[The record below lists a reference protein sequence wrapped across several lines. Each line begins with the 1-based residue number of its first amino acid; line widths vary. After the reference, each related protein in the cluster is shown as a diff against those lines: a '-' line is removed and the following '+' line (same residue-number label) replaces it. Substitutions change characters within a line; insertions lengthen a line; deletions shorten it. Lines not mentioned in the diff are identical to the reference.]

1 MDAQDP
7 LELDSLPSDPREMVL
22 RLVGMTASS
31 LKDIDSRVT
40 DTNNPYVKG
49 LKIDPA
55 KVVREAINSVTPI
68 QPQIQPQVGL
78 VQAHYQPTIPVIQQ
92 HQPASVP
99 PQQANP
105 QVEYDPNQLE
115 FDFFRKIKPEDLE
128 LQLKNINISIKRLE
142 GKLDDIYN
150 LLVDKK
156 KE

>member
-1 MDAQDP
+1 MDTQDP

-40 DTNNPYVKG
+40 DTNNPFVKG

-68 QPQIQPQVGL
+68 QPQVGLVNAQSPQIPVLQPAQQTGVSAQPTSQQPQV
-78 VQAHYQPTIPVIQQ
+78 V
-92 HQPASVP
+92 
-99 PQQANP
+99 
-105 QVEYDPNQLE
+105 YDPNQLE

-142 GKLDDIYN
+142 SKLEDIYS

>member
-55 KVVREAINSVTPI
+55 KVVREAISSVTPI
-68 QPQIQPQVGL
+68 QPQVGLVNTQSPQIPVLQPAQQTSAPIQPPSQQPQV
-78 VQAHYQPTIPVIQQ
+78 V
-92 HQPASVP
+92 
-99 PQQANP
+99 
-105 QVEYDPNQLE
+105 YDPNQLE

-142 GKLDDIYN
+142 SKLEDIHS